1 MWQFWFFCFHLGF
14 PIIGLEADLKDAIAE
29 SVAVQGLDGDQA
41 LVVVGHGD
49 EPEAFALVGLQVAD
63 HFDVLYGTKWAKQ
76 LPQDVLFRFRRQIVN
91 KDAPATSVNGRRVG
105 GCRGRCC
112 GSW

>member
-1 MWQFWFFCFHLGF
+1 MTSTSANIAALVSGREQNFLLVLDIINFDFFSCDNFGFFLFFHQHLGF

-29 SVAVQGLDGDQA
+29 GVAVQGLDGDQA

-63 HFDVLYGTKWAKQ
+63 HFDVLHGTKWAK
-76 LPQDVLFRFRRQIVN
+76 
-91 KDAPATSVNGRRVG
+91 
-105 GCRGRCC
+105 
-112 GSW
+112 

>member
-1 MWQFWFFCFHLGF
+1 MTSTSANIAALVSGREQNFLLVLDIINFDFFSCDNFGFFFFHQHLGF

-29 SVAVQGLDGDQA
+29 GVAVQGLDGDQA

-63 HFDVLYGTKWAKQ
+63 HFDVLHGTKRAK
-76 LPQDVLFRFRRQIVN
+76 
-91 KDAPATSVNGRRVG
+91 
-105 GCRGRCC
+105 
-112 GSW
+112 

>member
-1 MWQFWFFCFHLGF
+1 MLILQHSCRAGSKIFYSCLTLLTLTFSHVTILVFFFFHQHLGF

-29 SVAVQGLDGDQA
+29 GVAVQGLDGDQA

-63 HFDVLYGTKWAKQ
+63 HFDVLHGTKWAK
-76 LPQDVLFRFRRQIVN
+76 
-91 KDAPATSVNGRRVG
+91 
-105 GCRGRCC
+105 
-112 GSW
+112 